1 MAEFPNTKIWEI
13 QIFDKAYVDKLF
25 SIGMV
30 FSIMFRVVWKK
41 NNEWVVKEGKGKQI
55 TLWTIHGPYNDNVFW
70 FLTDF

>member
-41 NNEWVVKEGKGKQI
+41 
-55 TLWTIHGPYNDNVFW
+55 
-70 FLTDF
+70 